1 MNVLSSVLNN
11 KKKNNKIDDD
21 GNQKETVSGCSH
33 SANSEMSNSNSCR
46 LCFST
51 ENEHYLSIFS
61 DIGIEMKMNE
71 IISEHFKCDV
81 NKKKTKTFF
90 FLVELDNVLVFLY
103 THRSAKWIRCRISCA
118 RHAGRQR
125 KPSMSFIKNPKA
137 YKKNFSIQ

>member
-11 KKKNNKIDDD
+11 KKKKQNKIDDD

-90 FLVELDNVLVFLY
+90 FLSSLIMFWFSY
-103 THRSAKWIRCRISCA
+103 THTD
-118 RHAGRQR
+118 QR
-125 KPSMSFIKNPKA
+125 NGFVAEFRVPDMLVDNGSLP
-137 YKKNFSIQ
+137 